1 MGLLIYG
8 LILFILGVLL
18 IICEI
23 ASNVS
28 CKLIVNAKVKSV
40 IEDKNSYWKGTYKH
54 YAVYSYK
61 VNEKEYSIKDKYS
74 PSRNKSKYKVGDEV
88 IIKVNSK
95 NPSHFSTGYS
105 ISTIILSTFLITIGI
120 TLIICYYL

>member
-54 YAVYSYK
+54 
-61 VNEKEYSIKDKYS
+61 
-74 PSRNKSKYKVGDEV
+74 
-88 IIKVNSK
+88 
-95 NPSHFSTGYS
+95 
-105 ISTIILSTFLITIGI
+105 
-120 TLIICYYL
+120 